1 MSHSAEQPAE
11 QPAAAAPTTLAT
23 LLAITAITI
32 GYVLN
37 PLNGSLAVTAYP
49 QLSAAFEVPYAH
61 MSAMVMYFAAA
72 TALGQPLAGA
82 LGDLVGRKRVFLIG
96 IAGFAVAS
104 GMAAAAE
111 SFTALLLWRIGQA
124 ACSGVIMANGMALVA
139 QVAPREKIGVYVG
152 LLNSAFVA
160 ATVVGF
166 TLGGVIL
173 QLFDWHALFLLNVP
187 LGIVAFLLAL
197 LFIPRD
203 GPRQPARLTA
213 LSFIGVPI
221 VPLALALQSLVQGEA
236 WLPWLGAF
244 AVASGGVIVAVLRSS
259 RSREQLRSF
268 ANLRFNAAS
277 LALLFA
283 IALHF
288 SVMFTLPAW
297 SAVALGIEAAVMGLY
312 FSIIAGSQVV
322 SGPLVGK
329 WVDRRGDR
337 LIRVI
342 ALLAIAG
349 SLLLMIFW
357 LNPVSFAIALALF
370 GFGMAGAQL
379 VAQRTAMLSASESSR
394 ALAMGIFSSY
404 RSIGGL
410 SGNALAAVIFAGYA
424 TVTPAAGSEVF
435 GWGFGLFLV
444 PLALALWLLG
454 VGRARQ

>member
-1 MSHSAEQPAE
+1 MSQSAEQPA
-11 QPAAAAPTTLAT
+11 ATAPTSLAT
-23 LLAITAITI
+23 LLAITAIII

-49 QLSAAFEVPYAH
+49 QLSAVFEVPYAH

-72 TALGQPLAGA
+72 TAVGQPLAGA

-96 IAGFAVAS
+96 IAGFTVAS

-139 QVAPREKIGVYVG
+139 QVAPREKIGVYIG

-187 LGIVAFLLAL
+187 LGIVAFGLAL
-197 LFIPRD
+197 LFIPADR
-203 GPRQPARLTA
+203 GRQGVKLTA

-221 VPLALALQSLVQGEA
+221 VPLALGLQALVQGES
-236 WLPWLGAF
+236 WLPWLTGFAIAF
-244 AVASGGVIVAVLRSS
+244 GAVATAVLRSPQS
-259 RSREQLRSF
+259 RSQLRSF
-268 ANLRFNAAS
+268 ANLPFNAACG
-277 LALLFA
+277 ALLFA

-288 SVMFTLPAW
+288 AVMFTLPAW

-312 FSIIAGSQVV
+312 FSVIAGSQVL
-322 SGPLVGK
+322 SSPLLGK

-337 LIRVI
+337 AVR
-342 ALLAIAG
+342 LLAIAAIAA
-349 SLLLMIFW
+349 SLLLMMFW
-357 LNPVSFAIALALF
+357 LNHVSFAIALGLL

-379 VAQRTAMLSASESSR
+379 VAQRTALLFSSEQSR

-404 RSIGGL
+404 RSVGGL
-410 SGNALAAVIFAGYA
+410 GGNALAAVIFASYA
-424 TVTPAAGSEVF
+424 SVTPAVGTEVF
-435 GWGFGLFLV
+435 GWGLGLFFI
-444 PLALALWLLG
+444 PLAGALLLLG
-454 VGRARQ
+454 FGRRRP